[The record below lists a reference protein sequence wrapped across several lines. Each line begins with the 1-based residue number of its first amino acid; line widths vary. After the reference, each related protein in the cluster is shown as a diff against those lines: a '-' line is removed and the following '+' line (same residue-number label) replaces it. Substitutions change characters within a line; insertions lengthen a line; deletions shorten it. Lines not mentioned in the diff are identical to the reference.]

1 MRTDISLIPP
11 NKSYYKWYILML
23 ATAIAALVVGAE
35 RMCLPPLFTEI
46 TESLNMSMTQMLT
59 VWAMDPLA
67 GVFTSLGAGLL
78 IDKFGVKRTLATACL
93 LAGITGGLRGISVGF
108 PSMAVTMF
116 IFGLLAAAMPTLL
129 AKVTAIW
136 FMGQRLALANSI
148 LAVGA
153 TSGSMLGIITS
164 ATILSPL
171 LGGWRYVLFLY
182 GIPPVLLGLLWFI
195 TAREPYRGKTRTA
208 EVSQVT
214 FREALSRVIRIK
226 SVWIIGFVSMGAMG
240 AFISMSGYLPTY
252 LRAVGWDGAAA
263 DSALTVLIGMTAISS
278 IPMGIISDRLGSR
291 KAVLVPSLFLVAVTL
306 GAIPFFDGSAVW
318 VLIVVNGLLRGS
330 MSPLLTSLVV
340 EQEGVGARYAGTAIG
355 VVLSLGMIGGS
366 FTPPLG
372 GVIADVYGGGAAL
385 LTWAAISMVSLVGLF
400 FVKEAPRNTNR
411 SIDHSAEL
419 RL

>member
-1 MRTDISLIPP
+1 MRTGISLINP

-23 ATAIAALVVGAE
+23 ATAISALVVGAE
-35 RMCLPPLFTEI
+35 RMCLPPLFIEI
-46 TESLNMSMTQMLT
+46 TESLNMSMTQMLM

-67 GVFTSLGAGLL
+67 GVFTSLGGGLL
-78 IDKFGVKRTLATACL
+78 IDKFGVKRTLAAACL
-93 LAGITGGLRGISVGF
+93 LAGITGALRGISVDF

-129 AKVTAIW
+129 AKVTATW
-136 FMGQRLALANSI
+136 FIGQRLALANSI
-148 LAVGA
+148 IAVGA
-153 TSGSMLGIITS
+153 TSGSMLGTITS

-195 TAREPYRGKTRTA
+195 TAREPDRGKTRTA
-208 EVSQVT
+208 EVSQVP

-226 SVWIIGFVSMGAMG
+226 SVWIIGLVSMGTMG

-291 KAVLVPSLFLVAVTL
+291 KTVLVPSFFLVAVTL
-306 GAIPFFDGSAVW
+306 GAIPFFNGTAVW

-330 MSPLLTSLVV
+330 MFPLLNSLVV

-355 VVLSLGMIGGS
+355 VVLSLGMLGGS

-372 GVIADVYGGGAAL
+372 GAIADVYGGGAAL
-385 LTWAAISMVSLVGLF
+385 LTWAAISMISLAGLF
-400 FVKEAPRNTNR
+400 FVKEAPRKTNR
-411 SIDHSAEL
+411 SIEHSAEL
-419 RL
+419 RP

>member
-1 MRTDISLIPP
+1 MRTDILLINP
-11 NKSYYKWYILML
+11 NKSYYKWYILIL
-23 ATAIAALVVGAE
+23 ATVIFAFVAGAE

-78 IDKFGVKRTLATACL
+78 IDKFGVKRTLAAACL
-93 LAGITGGLRGISVGF
+93 LAGITGALRGISVDF

-116 IFGLLAAAMPTLL
+116 TFGLLAAAMPTLL
-129 AKVTAIW
+129 PKVTAIW

-148 LAVGA
+148 VAVGV
-153 TSGSMLGIITS
+153 TSGAMLGIITS

-195 TAREPYRGKTRTA
+195 TAREPDQGKTTTA
-208 EVSQVT
+208 KVSQVP

-226 SVWIIGFVSMGAMG
+226 ALWIIGLVYMGAMG
-240 AFISMSGYLPTY
+240 TFNSMSAYLPTY
-252 LRAVGWDGAAA
+252 FRAIGWDGSAA
-263 DSALTVLIGMTAISS
+263 DSALTLLIGMTAISS
-278 IPMGIISDRLGSR
+278 IPMGIISDRVGSR
-291 KAVLVPSLFLVAVTL
+291 KAVLFPSLFLVAVTL
-306 GAIPFFDGSAVW
+306 GAIPFFDGPAVW

-330 MSPLLTSLVV
+330 MFPLINSLVV

-355 VVLSLGMIGGS
+355 LVISLGMLGAS
-366 FTPPLG
+366 FMAPLG
-372 GVIADVYGGGAAL
+372 GAIADVYGGGATL
-385 LTWAAISMVSLVGLF
+385 LAWAAISMVSLAGFF
-400 FVKEAPRNTNR
+400 FVKEAP
-411 SIDHSAEL
+411 
-419 RL
+419 

>member
-1 MRTDISLIPP
+1 MRTGISLINP

-23 ATAIAALVVGAE
+23 ATAISVLVVGAE
-35 RMCLPPLFTEI
+35 RMCLPPLFIEI

-67 GVFTSLGAGLL
+67 GVFTSLGGGLL
-78 IDKFGVKRTLATACL
+78 IDKFGVKRTLAAACL
-93 LAGITGGLRGISVGF
+93 LAGITGALRGISVDF
-108 PSMAVTMF
+108 SSMAITMF

-129 AKVTAIW
+129 PKVTAIW
-136 FMGQRLALANSI
+136 FRARLALANSI
-148 LAVGA
+148 LAVGV
-153 TSGSMLGIITS
+153 TSGSMLGTITS
-164 ATILSPL
+164 AMILSPL

-195 TAREPYRGKTRTA
+195 TAREPDRGKTRTA
-208 EVSQVT
+208 KVSQVP

-226 SVWIIGFVSMGAMG
+226 EVWIIGLVSMGALG
-240 AFISMSGYLPTY
+240 AFNSVSGYLPTY

-278 IPMGIISDRLGSR
+278 IPMGIVSDRLGSR
-291 KAVLVPSLFLVAVTL
+291 KAVLVPSFFLVAVTL
-306 GAIPFFDGSAVW
+306 GAIPFFDGTAVW

-330 MSPLLTSLVV
+330 MFPLLTSLVV

-355 VVLSLGMIGGS
+355 VVLSLGMLGGS

-372 GVIADVYGGGAAL
+372 GAIADVYGGDAAL
-385 LTWAAISMVSLVGLF
+385 LTWAAISMVSLAGLF
-400 FVKEAPRNTNR
+400 FVKEAPRKTNR

-419 RL
+419 RP